1 VMAEGDSRDTLP
13 EVVQRSHGHPGWL
26 GRLFGFFGTRAVTVA
41 TSLERLQHHCTQWA
55 DRTTAPH
62 TVVTLAGL
70 ATETLMEYGQREA
83 AWRMAR
89 WLQARQLADGSVSES
104 RAPEAV
110 FTVTAAALRAWLA
123 CMPELAQFESP
134 AQKAAQFL
142 RQWIGGEGRIIPPK
156 TRSWNYEGD
165 GPFREPPDLT
175 PLLRAGRRW
184 PDTDWT
190 TAALRGIDYWL
201 THTHRHS
208 QPETT
213 GALVRRAFLY
223 LEWNRRQDAL
233 PLVERMDRLQLASG
247 ALPER
252 EGQRVVHL
260 STVAQAA
267 LVWFRLYNRARG
279 ESAMRF
285 LQRHLTPQGSLPATV
300 NAGTGRDQEE
310 DPLALKY
317 YLDATLWRVRCA
329 AHAKLREEAPLDG
342 SDPRLQKARIWVQG
356 LAAGALVADLGCGTG
371 RYLRYLASWFPQL
384 RWVGIDFL
392 PEALERV
399 PRGIKTIEGSLLRVP
414 VADGAFHGVL
424 MVDTLADVL
433 LPEQVL
439 LEVIRILRPGGRLL
453 LIEPVAKGRLC
464 PESPWGQPLTL
475 QQVEKLLR
483 GSCQQIG
490 AETFAVGGGTFSSR
504 SYAAI
509 TAIKMPRS

>member
-1 VMAEGDSRDTLP
+1 MANGDYREALP
-13 EVVQRSHGHPGWL
+13 AAVDRTDRRANWL
-26 GRLFGFFGTRAVTVA
+26 GRLVAWLGGRGVTVG
-41 TSLERLQHHCTQWA
+41 TSLERLHHHCQQWA
-55 DRTTAPH
+55 DRTTAPP

-89 WLQARQLADGSVSES
+89 WLEARQLSDGSVSES

-123 CMPELAQFESP
+123 CLPELAQFEFC

-142 RQWIGGEGRIIPPK
+142 RQWIGGEGRILPPK

-165 GPFREPPDLT
+165 GPFRETPDLT

-190 TAALRGIDYWL
+190 TAALRAIDYWL
-201 THTHRHS
+201 THGHRHN

-223 LEWNRRQDAL
+223 LEWSRRQDAL
-233 PLVERMDRLQLASG
+233 ALVEKVDRLQLASG

-260 STVAQAA
+260 STVAQASI
-267 LVWFRLYNRARG
+267 VWFRLYNQTRG
-279 ESAMRF
+279 ENAMRF
-285 LQRHLTPQGSLPATV
+285 MQRHLTPQGSLPTTV
-300 NAGTGRDQEE
+300 NAGTNRDQEE

-329 AHAKLREEAPLDG
+329 AHAKLREEVPLDS
-342 SDPRLQKARIWVQG
+342 SDPRLQKARTWAQG
-356 LAAGALVADLGCGTG
+356 LPSGSLVADLGCGTG

-392 PEALERV
+392 PEALEQV

-414 VADGAFHGVL
+414 VSERAFHGVL

-433 LPEQVL
+433 LPDQVL
-439 LEVIRILRPGGRLL
+439 REVIRILRPGGRLL
-453 LIEPVAKGRLC
+453 LIEPATKGRLC
-464 PESPWGQPLTL
+464 PQTPWGQALSL
-475 QQVEKLLR
+475 QAIERLLR
-483 GSCQQIG
+483 GSCQQTSV
-490 AETFAVGGGTFSSR
+490 ETFAVSGGTFSSR

-509 TAIKMPRS
+509 IAIKMPRS

>member
-1 VMAEGDSRDTLP
+1 MANGESPETLP
-13 EVVQRSHGHPGWL
+13 AAVEKPHRRTSWL
-26 GRLFGFFGTRAVTVA
+26 GRLFGFLGGRAVTVA
-41 TSLERLQHHCTQWA
+41 TTLERLQHHCQQWA
-55 DRTTAPH
+55 DRGSAPH

-83 AWRMAR
+83 AWRTAR
-89 WLQARQLADGSVSES
+89 WLEARQLADGSVSES

-123 CMPELAQFESP
+123 CLPELAQFESC

-142 RQWIGGEGRIIPPK
+142 RQWIGGEGRVVPPK
-156 TRSWNYEGD
+156 TRSWNYEGAD
-165 GPFREPPDLT
+165 PFREPPDLT

-201 THTHRHS
+201 THGHRHS

-213 GALVRRAFLY
+213 AALVRRAFLY
-223 LEWNRRQDAL
+223 LEWNRRQEAL
-233 PLVERMDRLQLASG
+233 PLVETMDRLQLASG

-267 LVWFRLYNRARG
+267 LIWFRLYNQARG
-279 ESAMRF
+279 ENAMRF
-285 LQRHLTPQGSLPATV
+285 LQRHLMPHGSLPATV
-300 NAGTGRDQEE
+300 NAGTNRDQEE

-317 YLDATLWRVRCA
+317 YLDATLWRVRCF
-329 AHAKLREEAPLDG
+329 AHAKLREEVPLDA
-342 SDPRLQKARIWVQG
+342 SDPRLQKARSWAQG
-356 LAAGALVADLGCGTG
+356 LPAGAFVADLGCGTG

-399 PRGIKTIEGSLLRVP
+399 PKGIKTVEGSLLRVP
-414 VADGAFHGVL
+414 VPEAAFHGVL

-433 LPEQVL
+433 LPQQAL
-439 LEVIRILRPGGRLL
+439 LEVVRILRPGGRLL
-453 LIEPVAKGRLC
+453 IIEPVAKGRLC
-464 PESPWGQPLTL
+464 PESPWAEPVTL

-483 GSCQQIG
+483 ETCQQTH
-490 AETFAVGGGTFSSR
+490 AETFVVSGGTFSSR

-509 TAIKMPRS
+509 SATKMPRS